1 MLGRSGSIDRAPRRD
16 PFIAFDH
23 DFGYRGT
30 LGAARAGFDDGYF
43 AQTFASLLAT
53 LFRVLFFRAIDYQQ
67 LADMLYRR
75 GVELVANRLVSRN
88 ARLAVIAKNAHLDK
102 SVRIQAGIDFL

>member
-1 MLGRSGSIDRAPRRD
+1 MTRFGALDVAARRD

-43 AQTFASLLAT
+43 AQTFASLLAA
-53 LFRVLFFRAIDYQQ
+53 LFR
-67 LADMLYRR
+67 
-75 GVELVANRLVSRN
+75 
-88 ARLAVIAKNAHLDK
+88 
-102 SVRIQAGIDFL
+102 FLGAAT